1 MGLVFFDLDR
11 TVLDVNSGEL
21 WMRAELRL
29 GFISRGQALRASIY
43 LVGYHLGL
51 LDVSSFVRAA
61 IGTLNGE
68 RESVIRERTRV
79 FFEAEIRARIRPG
92 ARLVLEKHRAA
103 GDRLVLLTTSS
114 NYLSELVSAELGLDD
129 YLCNRFVVR
138 GDGTFTGAPREPL
151 CYGPGKVEIAQA
163 FALEHGGLLSDST
176 FYSDSMSDRPMLE
189 AVGHP
194 IVVHPDPRLRQLARR
209 RRWPI
214 VDWGTA
220 GLRPSSPGTGA

>member
-79 FFEAEIRARIRPG
+79 FFEA
-92 ARLVLEKHRAA
+92 
-103 GDRLVLLTTSS
+103 DYTSI
-114 NYLSELVSAELGLDD
+114 
-129 YLCNRFVVR
+129 NRFLAARSGQRAVVSLNER
-138 GDGTFTGAPREPL
+138 AHLREMA
-151 CYGPGKVEIAQA
+151 E
-163 FALEHGGLLSDST
+163 
-176 FYSDSMSDRPMLE
+176 
-189 AVGHP
+189 
-194 IVVHPDPRLRQLARR
+194 
-209 RRWPI
+209 
-214 VDWGTA
+214 
-220 GLRPSSPGTGA
+220 